1 MLIFFGFM
9 ALSSAVVI
17 VSPIVKRGR
26 DGLQRMA
33 ELVDKGVAAEGR
45 LVRLDPVAGGGGKQ
59 RARARYEF
67 VGPAGETAVLD
78 WVVDVVPDMEIG
90 RAYPMVRH
98 PQYVSRAQPGT
109 SADLAEEH
117 RRGAKFV
124 QGLKRIRLG
133 LVAFGLMLIATAA
146 VLIATTEA

>member
-9 ALSSAVVI
+9 ALSSAVVL

-26 DGLQRMA
+26 DGLQGMA
-33 ELVDKGVAAEGR
+33 ELVDTGVEAEGR
-45 LVRLDPVAGGGGKQ
+45 LVRLDPVGGGGKR

-67 VGPAGETAVLD
+67 VGPAGETAVLE

-90 RAYPMVRH
+90 RSYPIVRH

-124 QGLKRIRLG
+124 QGLKRFRLG
-133 LVAFGLMLIATAA
+133 LVAFGLLLIATAA